1 MVLLR
6 AGSNQ
11 KTYSPDVFGE
21 GVSFDGIECPTDTPC
36 IMTNMMNVNGK
47 QQALYEQLLYLWLFG
62 RMITLVTDHLI
73 QASECL
79 ILIMIIH
86 LIVQEYK
93 RMVLQLWTRLS
104 FA

>member
-1 MVLLR
+1 
-6 AGSNQ
+6 
-11 KTYSPDVFGE
+11 
-21 GVSFDGIECPTDTPC
+21 
-36 IMTNMMNVNGK
+36 MTNMMSVNGK
-47 QQALYEQLLYLWLFG
+47 QQALYEQLLHLWLFG
-62 RMITLVTDHLI
+62 RKITLVTDHLI

-79 ILIMIIH
+79 ILMMRIQ